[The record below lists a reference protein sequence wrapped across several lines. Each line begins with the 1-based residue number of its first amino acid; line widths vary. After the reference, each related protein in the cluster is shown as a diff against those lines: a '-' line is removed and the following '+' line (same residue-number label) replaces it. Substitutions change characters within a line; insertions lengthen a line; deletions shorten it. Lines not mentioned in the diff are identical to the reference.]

1 MKRIVYVLSLV
12 LICSFTYFILPEKSY
27 ACDCTKASPEERLQ
41 QNDVVFEG
49 KVLEVQE
56 KDGRMKTLFEV
67 KKIWKGTSSSQII
80 IYTSSSSSSS
90 SSSSCAFRFAEGGE
104 YRVFSSHRGEV
115 KLLETSSCSGTKR
128 LDEAEI
134 EKMALRHIAKES
146 VPKKKVDL
154 KDEMVSGLSWW
165 QVTIISIGVL
175 LLIAVVIF
183 IVRRTRKK

>member
-1 MKRIVYVLSLV
+1 MKRIIYVLSLV
-12 LICSFTYFILPEKSY
+12 LICNFIYFILPEKSY

-41 QNDVVFEG
+41 NNDVVFEG

-56 KDGRMKTLFEV
+56 KDGKIKTLFEV
-67 KKIWKGTSSSQII
+67 KNIWKGTSSSQII
-80 IYTSSSSSSS
+80 IYTSV
-90 SSSSCAFRFAEGGE
+90 SSCEFPFAKGGE
-104 YRVFSSHRGEV
+104 YLVFSSHRGEE
-115 KLLETSSCSGTKR
+115 KLLETSICSGTKR

-134 EKMALRHIAKES
+134 QKNALSHIAKES
-146 VPKKKVDL
+146 VPTKKVDL

-183 IVRRTRKK
+183 IVKRTRKK

>member
-1 MKRIVYVLSLV
+1 MKRIVCLLSLV
-12 LICSFTYFILPEKSY
+12 LICSFTFFILPEKSY
-27 ACDCTKASPEERLQ
+27 ACDCMKRSPEDTFQ
-41 QNDVVFEG
+41 KNDVVFEG

-56 KDGRMKTLFEV
+56 KDGGGIKTLFEV

-90 SSSSCAFRFAEGGE
+90 CAFRFGEGGE
-104 YRVFSSHRGEV
+104 YIVFSSHRGEE

-134 EKMALRHIAKES
+134 EKTALSHIAKES
-146 VPKKKVDL
+146 VPTKKVDL

-175 LLIAVVIF
+175 LIIVVIF
-183 IVRRTRKK
+183 IVRRNRKK

>member
-80 IYTSSSSSSS
+80 IYTSSSS
-90 SSSSCAFRFAEGGE
+90 CAFHFAEGGE
-104 YRVFSSHRGEV
+104 YLVFSSHRGEE

-134 EKMALRHIAKES
+134 EKMALSHIAKGS

-154 KDEMVSGLSWW
+154 KGEMVSGLSWW

-183 IVRRTRKK
+183 IVKRIRKK

>member
-80 IYTSSSSSSS
+80 IYTSSSSS
-90 SSSSCAFRFAEGGE
+90 CAFRFAEGGE
-104 YRVFSSHRGEV
+104 YVVFSSYRGEE
-115 KLLETSSCSGTKR
+115 KLETSICSGTKR

-134 EKMALRHIAKES
+134 EKNALSHIAKES
-146 VPKKKVDL
+146 VPTKKVDL